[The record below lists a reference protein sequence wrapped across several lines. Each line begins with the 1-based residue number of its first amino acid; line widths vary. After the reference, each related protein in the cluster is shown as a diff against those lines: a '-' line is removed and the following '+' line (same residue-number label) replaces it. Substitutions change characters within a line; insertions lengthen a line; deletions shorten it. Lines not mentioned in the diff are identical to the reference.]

1 MVTAEPVT
9 PSRVKPLSRV
19 RWWAYLVG
27 CVALA
32 AFAIGRPLLDGWR
45 EYARTHPVTPI
56 AVAAGQEGRYA
67 DARWRLVAA
76 SVDPAAGS
84 TRRLPPG
91 TALLRA
97 RFTVIP
103 GQATDLQLLRR
114 CRVQVRD
121 RAGRRWETYGIR
133 LGTLPDNCGSG
144 FDASFREITAKVGEP
159 WTFEVGFLVPDT
171 VVREVEPEILMPKEL
186 PRYLRFA
193 LSLNVTSI
201 AAASR
206 QMRSGSCSSD
216 RVCPDMSPT
225 TRLNGPRMTFH
236 TSRS

>member
-1 MVTAEPVT
+1 MVTSSALT
-9 PSRVKPLSRV
+9 PLSRV

-27 CVALA
+27 CLLLA
-32 AFAIGRPLLDGWR
+32 AVAIGRPLFSGWSA
-45 EYARTHPVTPI
+45 YARTHPVT
-56 AVAAGQEGRYA
+56 ALTVAAGHEARFA
-67 DARWRLVAA
+67 DARWRLEAM
-76 SVDPAAGS
+76 SVDSTG

-103 GQATDLQLLRR
+103 GPATDLQRLRR
-114 CRVQVRD
+114 CRVQVSD
-121 RAGRRWETYGIR
+121 REGRRWDASGIR
-133 LGTLPDNCGSG
+133 LGPLPSNCGSG
-144 FDASFREITAKVGEP
+144 YDASFKEIAAKVGEP
-159 WTFEVGFLVPDT
+159 WTFEVGFLVPET
-171 VVREVEPEILMPKEL
+171 VARDVAPEILIPNEL

-193 LSLNVTSI
+193 WAIATST

-216 RVCPDMSPT
+216 RVCPEASPT
-225 TRLNGPRMTFH
+225 TRLSGPRRMFQ

>member
-1 MVTAEPVT
+1 MVMPRT
-9 PSRVKPLSRV
+9 
-19 RWWAYLVG
+19 RWWAYLIG

-32 AFAIGRPLLDGWR
+32 AFAIGRPLISGWR

-56 AVAAGQEGRYA
+56 AVAAGQDVQYA
-67 DARWRLVAA
+67 DARWRLVT
-76 SVDPAAGS
+76 SSIDT
-84 TRRLPPG
+84 TRKLPPG

-97 RFTVIP
+97 RFTVVP

-121 RAGRRWETYGIR
+121 RTGRRWDTYGAR
-133 LGTLPDNCGSG
+133 LGPLPNNCGSG
-144 FDASFREITAKVGEP
+144 YDASFQQISAKVGEP

-171 VVREVEPEILMPKEL
+171 VVGEIVPEILMPNEL
-186 PRYLRFA
+186 PRYLRF
-193 LSLNVTSI
+193 SRSVTSI

-216 RVCPDMSPT
+216 RICPDVSPT
-225 TRLNGPRMTFH
+225 TRLSGPRMTFH